1 MMESPVPG
9 ADESLKAVGTPG
21 EPRPNAAQVLRR
33 FLAAVEA
40 GELEADSAHAKALIR
55 RIEGAVIG
63 LEADEPN

>member
-1 MMESPVPG
+1 MVEHDDPG
-9 ADESLKAVGTPG
+9 PPPEATNAEALQA
-21 EPRPNAAQVLRR
+21 AAQVLRR

-40 GELEADSAHAKALIR
+40 GELEADSARAKALIR